1 MPFCTIFSL
10 LLSQAESLFKPER
23 KQLGKILS
31 QVRYQ
36 LGGGILQNET
46 EIR

>member
-1 MPFCTIFSL
+1 MLFCTIFSL

-31 QVRYQ
+31 KASISSRDVLRD
-36 LGGGILQNET
+36 EK